1 MANEDAF
8 REHPK
13 APVDVPD
20 SGKAIPELWSRG

>member
-20 SGKAIPELWSRG
+20 SGNAISEL